1 VLVWQYLSIDILG
14 ISQLVYFRVHIQCTF
29 MQLKTDVKT
38 IKFASKPEN
47 ITIVE
52 KFIDD
57 LRNEV
62 NIGDDVYGNILISLT
77 EAANNAMLHG
87 NRADEKKT
95 VEISYGV
102 DERGKNLSFIIKD
115 QGPGFDYNNLPDPT
129 APENLERTS
138 GRGVFLMMQ
147 LADMVV
153 FSDNGATVEMTFKI

>member
-1 VLVWQYLSIDILG
+1 
-14 ISQLVYFRVHIQCTF
+14 
-29 MQLKTDVKT
+29 VKT
-38 IKFASKPEN
+38 IKFSSKPEN

-57 LRNEV
+57 LRSEL

-77 EAANNAMLHG
+77 EAANNAIIHG
-87 NRADEKKT
+87 NKCNEAKE
-95 VEISYGV
+95 VEISYDLDG
-102 DERGKNLSFIIKD
+102 RGKNLSLIVKD

-129 APENLERTS
+129 APENLEKTS

-153 FSDNGATVEMTFKI
+153 FSDKGATIEMQFRL

>member
-1 VLVWQYLSIDILG
+1 
-14 ISQLVYFRVHIQCTF
+14 
-29 MQLKTDVKT
+29 MQLNTDVKT
-38 IKFASKPEN
+38 IKFSSKPEN

-57 LRNEV
+57 LRAEL

-87 NRADEKKT
+87 NDADESKT
-95 VEISYGV
+95 VEISWSV
-102 DERGKNLSFIIKD
+102 DERGKTLSFIIKD

-153 FSDNGATVEMTFKI
+153 FSDKGATVEMQFRI